1 MPNLDPK
8 DISNLDNYLKL
19 KKCDI
24 CTLGS
29 KMNNEK
35 ELMDENVVKVVT
47 KKSINNSEF
56 AEASDFKRKISL
68 KENNLIYHH
77 IGIYGF
83 TSQAL
88 IRYVNLKR
96 SKLEIDRNLEQMR
109 AMENNLKVDVGY
121 SQSQPLSIDTEKD
134 LLEIKN
140 IMEKK

>member
-1 MPNLDPK
+1 
-8 DISNLDNYLKL
+8 
-19 KKCDI
+19 
-24 CTLGS
+24 
-29 KMNNEK
+29 MNNEK